1 MTEPVLRQASKD
13 DAPAMLAIEQ
23 AATAFPW
30 TLALFES
37 CFGERYFN
45 AVLQQGPQL
54 LGFYVGEY
62 IAGQASLFDI
72 AVHPAAQGKG
82 YGKLLLNHFIDNA
95 ISKGAFECWL
105 EVRASNHNAIALYQ
119 QAGFVQTG
127 LRPNYYPTA
136 NGKEDAVLM
145 ALPLALG

>member
-1 MTEPVLRQASKD
+1 MQIRTATTT
-13 DAPAMLAIEQ
+13 DAAAMLAVEQ

-30 TLALFES
+30 TLALFTS

-45 AVLQQGPQL
+45 AVAVADGSGQVQ
-54 LGFYVGEY
+54 GFYVGEY

-72 AVHPAAQGKG
+72 AVHPDAQGQG
-82 YGKLLLNHFIDNA
+82 YGKALLEHFIDSA

-105 EVRASNHNAIALYQ
+105 EVRASNHKAIALYQ

-127 LRPNYYPTA
+127 LRPNYYPTP

>member
-1 MTEPVLRQASKD
+1 MHIRTATLTDTA
-13 DAPAMLAIEQ
+13 AMLAVEQ

-30 TLALFES
+30 TASLFES

-45 AVLQQGPQL
+45 AVLTAGQSNDIV
-54 LGFYVGEY
+54 GFYVGEF

-72 AVHPAAQGKG
+72 AVHPTAQGNG
-82 YGKLLLNHFIDNA
+82 YGKALLEHFIDAAMAKN
-95 ISKGAFECWL
+95 AFECWL
-105 EVRASNHNAIALYQ
+105 EVRASNEKAIALYQ

-127 LRPNYYPTA
+127 LRPNYYPTP